1 MIRDPLSSRK
11 VMVLAQHVDGIFQV
25 AAYSMRL
32 GVNLQQRP
40 PGVGTSQAILAKDGL
55 ATDG

>member
-1 MIRDPLSSRK
+1 
-11 VMVLAQHVDGIFQV
+11 MVLAQHVDGIFQV